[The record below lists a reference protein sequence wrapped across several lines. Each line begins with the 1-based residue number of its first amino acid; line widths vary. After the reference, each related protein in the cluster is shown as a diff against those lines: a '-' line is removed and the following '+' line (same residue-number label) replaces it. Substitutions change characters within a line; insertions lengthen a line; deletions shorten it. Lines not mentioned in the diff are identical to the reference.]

1 MLWTNVNRVMKELT
15 DKIKQIDLSIAQL
28 KRMRKKIEWK
38 IEQWELQ
45 QINQLKI
52 KFDEN
57 TK

>member
-1 MLWTNVNRVMKELT
+1 MKELE
-15 DKIKQIDLSIAQL
+15 DQIKQIDLSIAQL

-38 IEQWELQ
+38 MEQWELQ

-57 TK
+57 IK

>member
-1 MLWTNVNRVMKELT
+1 MKELE
-15 DKIKQIDLSIAQL
+15 DQIKQIDLSIAQL

-38 IEQWELQ
+38 MEQWELQ

-52 KFDEN
+52 QYDEN

>member
-1 MLWTNVNRVMKELT
+1 VKELE
-15 DKIKQIDLSIAQL
+15 DQIKQIDLSIAQL

-38 IEQWELQ
+38 MEQWELQ

-57 TK
+57 IK

>member
-1 MLWTNVNRVMKELT
+1 MKELE
-15 DKIKQIDLSIAQL
+15 DQIKQIDLSIAQL

-38 IEQWELQ
+38 MEQWELQ